1 MPLRYVE
8 LDFVANLAALGP
20 YYDCGKNI
28 YRFNSVSIACL
39 TILLPGTCRH
49 KITLS
54 LQVEGGDSKLFY
66 AGVFD
71 GHGKLS

>member
-8 LDFVANLAALGP
+8 LDLVANLAALGP

-28 YRFNSVSIACL
+28 HSFNSML
-39 TILLPGTCRH
+39 DNFLPGICRH